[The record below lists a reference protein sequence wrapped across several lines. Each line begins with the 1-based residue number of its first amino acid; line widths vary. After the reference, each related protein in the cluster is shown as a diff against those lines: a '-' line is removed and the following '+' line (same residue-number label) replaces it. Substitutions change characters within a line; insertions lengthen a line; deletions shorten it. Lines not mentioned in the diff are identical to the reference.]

1 MGAKKTLNTAGVSA
15 VMKKPKPHNS
25 GQWTDARKRSF
36 VMSALRGAKW
46 PVKYQTIKD
55 AYVKDGINPATGRK
69 CKLHKC
75 AQCGNLFPQKDMA
88 ADHINPVVP
97 IEGFTEETYLGYN
110 WNELIQR
117 LYCEIDGF
125 QALCKGCHKLKSADE
140 RALRDAEK
148 TYPPPHDWS
157 HAHG

>member
-1 MGAKKTLNTAGVSA
+1 MGAKKTIKTAGVSA

-36 VMSALRGAKW
+36 AMSALRGARW

-55 AYVKDGINPATGRK
+55 AYVKDGVNPATGRK

-88 ADHINPVVP
+88 ADHIEPVVP
-97 IEGFTEETYLGYN
+97 IGGFTGETYLGYN
-110 WNELIQR
+110 WNELIER
-117 LYCEIDGF
+117 LYCESDGF
-125 QALCKGCHKLKSADE
+125 QALCKECHKLKTADE
-140 RALRDAEK
+140 RALRNSK
-148 TYPPPHDWS
+148 KKHPTLSDWS
-157 HAHG
+157 DAHG